1 MHLFDLSGKVAIV
14 TGCNTGI
21 GQSLAIGLAE
31 AGADIAGIYHSTE
44 STLTESNVTNLG
56 RRFFGIKADISL
68 KEDRKRII
76 ETVIEQYGHFEILVN
91 NAGINIRNEAINFT
105 EEEWDSVMDVNAKAL
120 FFLSQEAARQ
130 FVRQGGGGKIINLAS
145 MLSFQGG
152 IRVSAYAASKSA
164 VVGITKILANEWA
177 SKNINVNAI
186 APGYMMTKMT
196 KPTQDDETRNK
207 EILARIPVGK
217 WGDPDDV
224 KGAAIFLA
232 SSASQYVHGI
242 TVPVDG
248 GWLSR

>member
-1 MHLFDLSGKVAIV
+1 MCLFDLSGSVAIV

-31 AGADIAGIYHSTE
+31 AGADIAGVYHSTE
-44 STLTESNVTNLG
+44 SMLTKSKITSLG
-56 RRFFGIKADISL
+56 RNFFGIKADISL
-68 KEDRKRII
+68 ADDRKRII
-76 ETVIEQYGHFEILVN
+76 ESVINQFGHFEILVN

-105 EEEWDSVMDVNAKAL
+105 EEEWDSVMNVNAKAL
-120 FFLSQEAARQ
+120 FFLSQDAAKQ
-130 FVRQGGGGKIINLAS
+130 FIRQGKGGKIINIAS

-152 IRVSAYAASKSA
+152 IRVSAYTASKSA

-177 SKNINVNAI
+177 RKNINVNAI
-186 APGYMMTKMT
+186 APGYMLTKMT
-196 KPTQDDETRNK
+196 KPTQEDEIRNRD
-207 EILARIPVGK
+207 ILARIPVGK

-242 TVPVDG
+242 TIPVDG
-248 GWLSR
+248 GWLAR